1 VLRPVEEGLLA
12 DPSRTAQPPFWIF
25 RQSAAFFRIVLEF
38 QTKAAPAT
46 PPKEAPRGP
55 LESSRYV
62 SITRAN
68 PLKQRAAA
76 RRAIAASA
84 ALRISA
90 APA

>member
-55 LESSRYV
+55 LKSASTDQSALGLRSSSEPPRGE
-62 SITRAN
+62 R
-68 PLKQRAAA
+68 
-76 RRAIAASA
+76 
-84 ALRISA
+84 
-90 APA
+90 